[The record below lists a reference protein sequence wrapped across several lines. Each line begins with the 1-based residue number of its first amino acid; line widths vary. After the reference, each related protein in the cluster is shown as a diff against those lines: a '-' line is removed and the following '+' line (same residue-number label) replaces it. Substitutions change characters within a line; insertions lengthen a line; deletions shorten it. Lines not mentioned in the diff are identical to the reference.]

1 MFEPQE
7 FVGEKIEELKSMIK
21 GNAIIACSGGVDSTA
36 AAVLVSRAIGDRL
49 LTIYVDT
56 GMMREGE
63 TETVRSMLSRL
74 GVNFKIVDASGEFF
88 SALRDVI
95 DPEKKR
101 KIIGERF
108 IRVFEREAREYK
120 AKYLVQ
126 GTIAPDWIESGDNVR
141 DMIKSHHNV
150 GGLPS
155 DIELTLVE
163 PMRDLYKDEVRK
175 LARHL
180 GVEVSERQPF
190 PGPAL
195 AIRIIGPVTPE
206 SVDIVRKAGSIVE
219 EELELAAKSGKME
232 LPWQYFA
239 VLLPVQ
245 SVGVQGDNR
254 VYGKTIAIR
263 AVQSID
269 GMSAAYSKVPHEV
282 LERIS
287 VRITNEMKKN
297 VNRVVYDITNK
308 PPATIEWE

>member
-7 FVGEKIEELKSMIK
+7 FVDEKIAELSSAIK

-56 GMMREGE
+56 GMMRDGE
-63 TETVRSMLSRL
+63 TEMVRSMLSRL
-74 GVNFKIVDASGEFF
+74 GVNFKVVDASGEFF

-108 IRVFEREAREYK
+108 IRVFEREAREFK
-120 AKYLVQ
+120 AEFLIQ

-141 DMIKSHHNV
+141 DTIKSHHNV

-155 DIELTLVE
+155 DIELKLIE

-195 AIRIIGPVTPE
+195 AIRIIGPATPE
-206 SVDIVRKAGSIVE
+206 NVDIVRKACSIVE
-219 EELELAAKSGKME
+219 EELESAAKKGKME

-245 SVGVQGDNR
+245 SVGVHGDNR

-287 VRITNEMKKN
+287 VRITNEMKKS

>member
-1 MFEPQE
+1 
-7 FVGEKIEELKSMIK
+7 
-21 GNAIIACSGGVDSTA
+21 VDSTA